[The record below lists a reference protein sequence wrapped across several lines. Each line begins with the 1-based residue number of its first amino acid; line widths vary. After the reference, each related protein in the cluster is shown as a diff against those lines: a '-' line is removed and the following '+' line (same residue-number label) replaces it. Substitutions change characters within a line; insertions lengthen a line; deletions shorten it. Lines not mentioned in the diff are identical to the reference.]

1 MKNKEGLFSKNSYET
16 QLEILL
22 DSKKYSD
29 ESKGLI
35 LNILYKIENAYK
47 DYQKIKPNVKLK
59 NVIIDDIMETIKNRC
74 DTIDIMDPEKT
85 QAKLYVDRRKKVIK
99 TFPSEIDLLQAFYYI
114 KTPYTKNIRNIFEKA
129 VLIALTKGMALNGVE
144 IIRDFN
150 GWSWNNQL
158 ENDYSQYYN
167 LIYQNLLSLLGE
179 NVLEHIIFKDNL
191 LENLLENIRKK
202 YGNEKSENLF
212 AALVRCCLMLYMNV
226 SPKNEQEVFDYFE
239 KKKKK
244 LYEISNKSKYIVSI
258 TQKNNEYIK
267 TVSKI
272 DSILKS
278 KTLMEKKFSK
288 LKDKNKYEDINTY
301 KKCLIQYKIKLVDEI
316 SKNKK
321 VSNPFE
327 YIKEKKNIEDEI
339 KILSDIKFR
348 YNKKD
353 NMFASLIN
361 LQKKYIECFYIKI
374 EVYDLK
380 KELIN
385 LIYELRYYNYL
396 PVNDKKI
403 KELKEL
409 ENERR
414 NLQKKLVA
422 KLCENKVIER
432 FSKDYEK
439 NYLIV
444 KYIFETKILNINKV
458 LIKLNYK
465 DENLYLEYYD
475 ENILE
480 KTENIK
486 FSNEDYEKLL
496 KKAIK
501 KNKIFI

>member
-1 MKNKEGLFSKNSYET
+1 
-16 QLEILL
+16 
-22 DSKKYSD
+22 
-29 ESKGLI
+29 
-35 LNILYKIENAYK
+35 
-47 DYQKIKPNVKLK
+47 
-59 NVIIDDIMETIKNRC
+59 
-74 DTIDIMDPEKT
+74 
-85 QAKLYVDRRKKVIK
+85 
-99 TFPSEIDLLQAFYYI
+99 
-114 KTPYTKNIRNIFEKA
+114 
-129 VLIALTKGMALNGVE
+129 
-144 IIRDFN
+144 
-150 GWSWNNQL
+150 
-158 ENDYSQYYN
+158 
-167 LIYQNLLSLLGE
+167 
-179 NVLEHIIFKDNL
+179 
-191 LENLLENIRKK
+191 
-202 YGNEKSENLF
+202 
-212 AALVRCCLMLYMNV
+212 MLYMNV

-288 LKDKNKYEDINTY
+288 LKDKKKYEDINTY

-321 VSNPFE
+321 MSNPFE

-353 NMFASLIN
+353 NMFASLMN

-432 FSKDYEK
+432 FLKDYEK

-501 KNKIFI
+501 KTKIFI